1 MTEGSKEPFGDKV
14 QSYCTVQTDCD
25 RLKMS
30 GAGSAEDVVKQ
41 IQDVQGR
48 DISLEEKNRL
58 INSILSHSSSRY
70 SFPSRFILIPVK
82 LEPSAGAT

>member
-1 MTEGSKEPFGDKV
+1 
-14 QSYCTVQTDCD
+14 
-25 RLKMS
+25 MS
-30 GAGSAEDVVKQ
+30 GAGSAEAEDVVKQ

-70 SFPSRFILIPVK
+70 TRYRSSFPSRFILIPVK
-82 LEPSAGAT
+82 LEPSAGATLVPRSAIIFVQNEWMEYDYD